1 MAQETLSFRGTMKG
15 HVGWVCA
22 IATGSLEAPDTVVSA
37 GRDKSLISWNLTRDG
52 ENYGVPHRRMNGYV
66 CTGWLAVWGVGVFG
80 FHAGAGWR
88 EGGDPRWVD
97 ASMMLFKCR
106 NHSESVSVTRV
117 EDKLFI

>member
-52 ENYGVPHRRMNGYV
+52 ENYGVPHRRMNGYGRV
-66 CTGWLAVWGVGVFG
+66 DWRWCVGAQGVGIYLF
-80 FHAGAGWR
+80 FF
-88 EGGDPRWVD
+88 DPRWD
-97 ASMMLFKCR
+97 AMMLFKCR
-106 NHSESVSVTRV
+106 NHS
-117 EDKLFI
+117 DACL